1 VTDGHE
7 PGSPHVPPKPP
18 PHGTSVPPP
27 GLAPPTPHAQPTVSF
42 VAEPVAEPV
51 AERVAE
57 PPAEPVAEPLAAA
70 AAPVVTEAPPARP
83 RGSGKTPPDRLR
95 RMLVFAAIGGAVSV
109 ALGAYAKVHDPTGE
123 TPFVW
128 VFSGQPEFKV
138 WVATIAAALAVF
150 QEWVGRRL
158 YGKHAQGRRK
168 PWMPQAHRLAGTLAF
183 IVALPVAYQCLWAIG
198 FNKIINPF
206 WAIHSIAGCL
216 VFGAFVTKVLCVRN
230 RKLPRWGL
238 PVAGGVVFASL
249 MIAWATTALWWWFK
263 FGFPSF

>member
-1 VTDGHE
+1 MADEEHPGHA
-7 PGSPHVPPKPP
+7 HVPPKPP
-18 PHGTSVPPP
+18 PHGTTVPPP
-27 GLAPPTPHAQPTVSF
+27 PLAPPSQPTVSF
-42 VAEPVAEPV
+42 VAEPRRGAGRRAVAEP
-51 AERVAE
+51 ARRE
-57 PPAEPVAEPLAAA
+57 PAAA
-70 AAPVVTEAPPARP
+70 QSRRRRHRGRDRGVARRP
-83 RGSGKTPPDRLR
+83 GTGKTPPDRLR
-95 RMLVFAAIGGAVSV
+95 RMIMFAAIGGAVSV
-109 ALGAYAKVHDPTGE
+109 ALGAYAKIHDPTGE

-128 VFSGQPEFKV
+128 FFSGQPEFKV

-198 FNKIINPF
+198 FNKIVNPW
-206 WAIHSIAGCL
+206 WAVHSVAGCV

-249 MIAWATTALWWWFK
+249 IIAWATTSVWWWFK

>member
-1 VTDGHE
+1 VTEEQHPEHG
-7 PGSPHVPPKPP
+7 HVPPKPP
-18 PHGTSVPPP
+18 PRGASVPPP
-27 GLAPPTPHAQPTVSF
+27 PLAPPSQPTVSY
-42 VAEPVAEPV
+42 VADDIAVPVAEPDVVSAPEPEV
-51 AERVAE
+51 AVV
-57 PPAEPVAEPLAAA
+57 PAAA
-70 AAPVVTEAPPARP
+70 AVATADPQARP
-83 RGSGKTPPDRLR
+83 RGTGKTPPDRLR
-95 RMLVFAAIGGAVSV
+95 RMIIYAAIGGAVAV

-128 VFSGQPEFKV
+128 FFSGQPEFKV
-138 WVATIAAALAVF
+138 WFATLAAALALF
-150 QEWVGRRL
+150 QEWVGRRI

-183 IVALPVAYQCLWAIG
+183 IVSLPVAYQCLWAIG
-198 FNKIINPF
+198 FNKIVNPW
-206 WAIHSIAGCL
+206 WAVHSVAGCL

-249 MIAWATTALWWWFK
+249 IIAWATTSVWWWFK